1 MEGYSATLKDSLV
14 RIYSNKTP
22 SAMLEKILII
32 QINSIVQKKV
42 GTQIFYKF
50 INADKLQTILGKKLC
65 SDYCSPQF

>member
-1 MEGYSATLKDSLV
+1 MEGYSATLKDPLV

-42 GTQIFYKF
+42 GTQIFYKS
-50 INADKLQTILGKKLC
+50 INADKLQTISGKKLC